1 MSSGDDSAA
10 GARIA
15 LVIREELA
23 RQRLS
28 RAALAAKARI
38 SLSSLEKA
46 LAGHR
51 AFTMQSLVRLEEAL
65 GVPLRRAPE
74 SAIAPDRLGSYARPA
89 VAWITGS
96 YFTIRPS
103 LSDAAAVYAYRTD
116 IVWDEAKSHLVFTE
130 HDRVDTPFAQFGDV
144 SIPHQSGYIYLVT
157 NRQGQYRLAILARPA
172 IGGEMYG
179 LLATLQAVRG
189 AHLMPLAAPLA
200 LIPMNLVPS
209 TGVFGKISPGDAN
222 FERWRGHLA
231 RAGEYC
237 QLLAPAIP

>member
-1 MSSGDDSAA
+1 MASGDDSAN

-28 RAALAAKARI
+28 RAGLAARARI

-51 AFTMQSLVRLEEAL
+51 AFTVQSLVRLEEAL

-89 VAWITGS
+89 VMWLAGS
-96 YFTIRPS
+96 YLTIRPS
-103 LSDAAAVYAYRTD
+103 LSDAKAVYAYRTE
-116 IVWDEAKSHLVFTE
+116 IAWDEGKSHLVFTE

-157 NRQGQYRLAILARPA
+157 NRQGQYRLAILSRPA
-172 IGGEMYG
+172 IEGEMFG

-189 AHLMPLAAPLA
+189 AHLMPLATPLA
-200 LIPMNLVPS
+200 LIPLHKAPAAVY
-209 TGVFGKISPGDAN
+209 GKISAGEEHFDRLSAC
-222 FERWRGHLA
+222 LA
-231 RAGEYC
+231 KAEEYC
-237 QLLAPAIP
+237 QLLPPAPV